1 MFSIREV
8 EYVLTIAKTSS
19 ISKAS
24 QLCNVSQPA
33 LSKQIS
39 KLELV
44 LGFQIFERE
53 RSKNIPT
60 NKGRELIENFEE
72 IFSKYKK
79 IKNINANQN
88 NLRIGIIPTIAPYL
102 LPQIVKNLATFEK
115 QIYFFEQKTELSL
128 EALREGNL
136 DFVILAFYPKTIPAN
151 LVYKKLYDEEFFFV
165 THKSESISIKDG
177 IKSDKIILLEEGNCI
192 NKSIEGICN
201 FYQEKGSFSATSI
214 EVVKAMIAINNG
226 YGILPKSALENFF
239 DVRKDFK
246 IKPFTPKKYR
256 EVGICYRKN
265 FADNDIPKDLI
276 NKILQI
282 TKVNAN

>member
-8 EYVLTIAKTSS
+8 EYVLAIAKTSS
-19 ISKAS
+19 ISKAA

-33 LSKQIS
+33 LSKQIG
-39 KLELV
+39 KLESV

-60 NKGRELIENFEE
+60 NKGRELIQHFEE
-72 IFSKYKK
+72 IFGKYKK
-79 IKNINANQN
+79 IKNINTNQN
-88 NLRIGIIPTIAPYL
+88 NLKIGIIPTIAPYL
-102 LPQIVKNLATFEK
+102 LPQIVKNLATLKK
-115 QIYFFEQKTELSL
+115 QIYFSEQKTEVALESL
-128 EALREGNL
+128 QEGNL
-136 DFVILAFYPKTIPAN
+136 DFVILAFYPKIIPQN
-151 LVYKKLYDEEFFFV
+151 LLYKKLYDEEFFFV

-192 NKSIEGICN
+192 NKSIEGICEIH
-201 FYQEKGSFSATSI
+201 QEKGSFSATSI

-226 YGILPKSALENFF
+226 YGILPQSALEHFV

-246 IKPFTPKKYR
+246 IKPFSPKKYR

-265 FADNDIPKDLI
+265 FTDKKFIEDFVKALKF
-276 NKILQI
+276 
-282 TKVNAN
+282 